1 LTAYLT
7 TFAYTENMITTPVYT
22 TDQIREIERIAFS
35 SVSSYVLMERA
46 GSAIS
51 NLAISEIPQGK
62 NRVLVL
68 AGPGNNGG
76 DAYIAASNLKSS
88 GFEVT
93 VVSIGESQK
102 KGSDA
107 KKARKAWIESGGT
120 ISDSTIDFD
129 AHDLIID
136 GLLGIGLS
144 RDIEHDFHQIIAD
157 ANSSK
162 LPIISIDIPSGLDS
176 ENGDVRGICIHATHT
191 VTFLGYKIGLHTGH
205 GPDYCG
211 EIHLDTLGLSRRA
224 EPDGIGY
231 LIGEDIVK
239 HALPPRWPTSNKGN
253 HGHVAVIGGA
263 FGMTGAAILAARA
276 ALNLGSGKVTIGFL
290 CEPPAADWIQPE
302 LMLKTA
308 TECKGV
314 SSLNC
319 ICIGPGLGVSQ
330 EALEIL
336 NEVLTKDIP
345 VVLDADAINLV
356 AKHEKTRILLTNRT
370 SPTVLTPHP
379 GEAARLIGC
388 EIHEVQK
395 NRILHACNLSQE
407 FDADVLI
414 KGAGSVC
421 ALSDGSWFINTSG
434 NPGLASA
441 GMGDALTGIIGALIA
456 QGAHSHAA
464 LLASVHLHGL
474 AADELVKNGIGPIG
488 ITASETIKQARLTL
502 NQQHQ

>member
-1 LTAYLT
+1 
-7 TFAYTENMITTPVYT
+7 MITTPVYT

-46 GSAIS
+46 GRAIS

-176 ENGDVRGICIHATHT
+176 ENGDVRGICIQATHT

-421 ALSDGSWFINTSG
+421 ALSDGSWLINTSG

-488 ITASETIKQARLTL
+488 ITASETIKQARLIL

>member
-1 LTAYLT
+1 
-7 TFAYTENMITTPVYT
+7 MITTPVYT

-239 HALPPRWPTSNKGN
+239 HALPPRWPTSNKGD
-253 HGHVAVIGGA
+253 HGHVAVMGGA

-336 NEVLTKDIP
+336 NEVLKKDIP

-488 ITASETIKQARLTL
+488 ITASETIKQARLIL

>member
-1 LTAYLT
+1 
-7 TFAYTENMITTPVYT
+7 MITTPVYT

-46 GSAIS
+46 GRSIS

-144 RDIEHDFHQIIAD
+144 RDIEHDFHQIIAR
-157 ANSSK
+157 ANCSK

-211 EIHLDTLGLSRRA
+211 EIHLDALSLSRRA

-356 AKHEKTRILLTNRT
+356 ATHEKTRILLTNRT

-488 ITASETIKQARLTL
+488 ITASETIKQARLIL

>member
-1 LTAYLT
+1 
-7 TFAYTENMITTPVYT
+7 MITTPVYT

-488 ITASETIKQARLTL
+488 ITASETIKQARLIL

>member
-488 ITASETIKQARLTL
+488 ITASETIKQARLIL

>member
-1 LTAYLT
+1 
-7 TFAYTENMITTPVYT
+7 MITTPVYT

-93 VVSIGESQK
+93 VVSVGESQK

-144 RDIEHDFHQIIAD
+144 RDIEHDFYQIIAR
-157 ANSSK
+157 ANRSK

-176 ENGDVRGICIHATHT
+176 ENGDVRGICIQATHT

-211 EIHLDTLGLSRRA
+211 EIHLDALGLSRRA

-253 HGHVAVIGGA
+253 HGHVAVMGGA

-308 TECKGV
+308 TECKDV

-336 NEVLTKDIP
+336 NEVLKKDIP

-488 ITASETIKQARLTL
+488 ITASETIKQARLIL